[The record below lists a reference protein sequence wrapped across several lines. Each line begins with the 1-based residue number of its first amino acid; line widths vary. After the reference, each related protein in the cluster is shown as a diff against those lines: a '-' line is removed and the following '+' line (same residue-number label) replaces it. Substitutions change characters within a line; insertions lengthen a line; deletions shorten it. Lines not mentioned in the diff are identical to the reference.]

1 MRNAQLMKCPC
12 GPPPPSGAA
21 GRCVRLTG
29 FPFGKDCPV
38 SSSLLPILTRAFA
51 CSPSGSHAHPL
62 ARQMSL
68 QPATAFRRCRPLR
81 PLDGLITAYSDMH
94 LNPVRRNCLS
104 GIHNSPRSRSWL
116 HYRCRARAWGSRIL
130 RLFLCR
136 ALQVRALMSG

>member
-12 GPPPPSGAA
+12 SPPPPFGAA
-21 GRCVRLTG
+21 GRCARLTG
-29 FPFGKDCPV
+29 FPFGKDCPCQ
-38 SSSLLPILTRAFA
+38 SLP
-51 CSPSGSHAHPL
+51 GHSHARLPAPMLIPL
-62 ARQMSL
+62 
-68 QPATAFRRCRPLR
+68 PVKCPCGPTASRRCRPLR
-81 PLDGLITAYSDMH
+81 PLAGLITAYSDMH

-136 ALQVRALMSG
+136 ALQARALMSG